1 MKAVRIEQAIGH
13 RLACD
18 VTGVTPTAVR
28 SVVTKGTVIEEEHL
42 SALRDAGHVL
52 IYIDESDESVPT
64 QDLVD
69 EGPAS
74 LAIAQSLSGSHLLSK
89 GVDAGKTFLFANAD
103 GLLRVDPD
111 ICRYVNDS
119 DIALLITK
127 PPFSV
132 VRMHELVA
140 VVDLIPLTVSASR
153 LSAMIEQIGTMG
165 AAVDVAPFAPAAV
178 SLLITGTEVYEGRI
192 PDAVAPVVE
201 DKVARYGGKLQA
213 VQFVPDDEDRIASS
227 VKAMAQCHDVVIVT
241 GGMSVDPTDRTPA
254 AIGRVA
260 DTIVKYGIPLL
271 PTAMSMVA
279 RRGSTTILGISA
291 GLVYY
296 RSANILDRLLPLVF
310 AGEPVTREY
319 LVHMGAGGLMPE
331 FIADVEGKQHRASG
345 GVAG

>member
-28 SVVTKGTVIEEEHL
+28 SVVTKGTVIEEKHL

-119 DIALLITK
+119 DIALLITR

-279 RRGSTTILGISA
+279 KERKHDDSG
-291 GLVYY
+291 
-296 RSANILDRLLPLVF
+296 
-310 AGEPVTREY
+310 Y
-319 LVHMGAGGLMPE
+319 LRGAGVLPIGEHPRQTAPPGL
-331 FIADVEGKQHRASG
+331 RR
-345 GVAG
+345 